1 MEVLPRNSYDKLH
14 LRGAVNIPLK
24 QLDVDST
31 AGLDKANPIVV
42 YCYDY
47 L

>member
-1 MEVLPRNSYDKLH
+1 VEVLPRNSYDKLH
-14 LRGAVNIPLK
+14 LRGAVSIPLK
-24 QLDVDST
+24 KLDAESS
-31 AGLDKANPIVV
+31 AGLDKANPVVV